1 VITSRATRVLGLAMI
16 CLIGTACGSAVRSTD
31 TATPDATG
39 PAGGHSAAA
48 TAARTPSSQRSSAHQ
63 PPVVVIFMENEESSS
78 IVGNMAGAPYISKT
92 LIPSGTLFT
101 NYYAVSHPSLP
112 NYLALTVGNTCGKDG
127 TDTVT
132 PLCAKP
138 SIWTQMSA
146 AGITAREWAE
156 NESANCSYTSDGTGQ
171 YAQRHDSYAMV
182 ADAEALPACG
192 DLTTGTGSSSPGLAP
207 LDAALASAS
216 PPAYS
221 FVTPN
226 VCDDMHSCPIRSG
239 DSWLSANVPGLL
251 RAGADVIVTFD
262 EGTSNTNGGGQVMTV
277 EAGPGVAAGAKDGTL
292 YTHYGL
298 LAGIEKHFGLP
309 LLANA
314 RTATPLPIGGQAG

>member
-1 VITSRATRVLGLAMI
+1 
-16 CLIGTACGSAVRSTD
+16 
-31 TATPDATG
+31 
-39 PAGGHSAAA
+39 
-48 TAARTPSSQRSSAHQ
+48 
-63 PPVVVIFMENEESSS
+63 VVVILMENEESSS
-78 IVGNMAGAPYISKT
+78 IVGNTTSAPYITKT

-101 NYYAVSHPSLP
+101 SYYAVSHPSLP
-112 NYLALTVGNTCGKDG
+112 DYLALTVGDTCGKDG
-127 TDTVT
+127 TDTVI
-132 PLCAKP
+132 PLCTEP

-156 NESANCSYTSDGTGQ
+156 SESANCSYTSDGTGL

-182 ADAEALPACG
+182 ADAEALSTCG
-192 DLTTGTGSSSPGLAP
+192 DLTTGTGSSSPGVAP

-226 VCDDMHSCPIRSG
+226 VCDDMHSCSIRSG
-239 DSWLSANVPGLL
+239 DSWLSANVPALL

-262 EGTSNTNGGGQVMTV
+262 EGTSSTNGGGPVITV
-277 EAGPGVAAGAKDGTL
+277 EAGLGVTAGAKNGTL
-292 YTHYGL
+292 YNHYSL

-309 LLANA
+309 RLSNA
-314 RTATPLPIGGQAG
+314 QTATPLPIGGSASSSPNPLPARLVPHTSSKRCRPNGGVFAGRHLTGLSACSR